1 MLYILFFC
9 THTFHYFL
17 LLGPSLFWTTFCSQ
31 DDFSDGSCD
40 WQDCLHVGSTAWTSG
55 DGGNLASK
63 RLEPAAGRKRWAS
76 WKKGPFLL
84 FRGFVGDELLPS
96 LRGDYNG
103 CKDPYETTR
112 IQWKVRGVF
121 FVAQMGQVW
130 WGVWSVKEPRTP
142 WIQWQSNRGNSLSKN
157 YTPRKTNMTS
167 WKITLFSVRGDT
179 LSNGRFYIF
188 IFSILVFGGVEH
200 A

>member
-1 MLYILFFC
+1 MRYQRLRRGGDHLVSCFGELPHGRQRGEEMLALFFFFNGGFLGNVKHRLGVFRHIDTCSSLYAVYTFFC

-121 FVAQMGQVW
+121 
-130 WGVWSVKEPRTP
+130 
-142 WIQWQSNRGNSLSKN
+142 
-157 YTPRKTNMTS
+157 S
-167 WKITLFSVRGDT
+167 WLRWVRSGEEFD
-179 LSNGRFYIF
+179 L
-188 IFSILVFGGVEH
+188 
-200 A
+200 